1 MEIFE
6 NNVFHRSLDNRGYAS
21 TDVFYHQK
29 EKSKQ
34 RYPSI
39 TLMQRHVHNKIEKK
53 KLTFI
58 DSCATKQ
65 HKGHV
70 FDNMYLIRKRRF
82 SSRPLSCFILKK

>member
-39 TLMQRHVHNKIEKK
+39 TLMQRHVHNKVEKK
-53 KLTFI
+53 V
-58 DSCATKQ
+58 D
-65 HKGHV
+65 V
-70 FDNMYLIRKRRF
+70 Y
-82 SSRPLSCFILKK
+82 